1 MQQIAVRNA
10 TGHGDATVDDREA
23 ALRAQ
28 MDVEKK
34 KYQENV
40 TQLKQIK
47 PQVDHLQHSLEKQ
60 RIEMHRQFDIWFK
73 VRWLL
78 YYNWWSGRN
87 NYIIQNEAN
96 AALTNSGHDSSSSRP
111 SSSVSKASRT
121 LPVTGD
127 DQADSDIRDFIA
139 ARQRV
144 LHSRQAAS

>member
-73 VRWLL
+73 VR
-78 YYNWWSGRN
+78 
-87 NYIIQNEAN
+87 
-96 AALTNSGHDSSSSRP
+96 
-111 SSSVSKASRT
+111 
-121 LPVTGD
+121 
-127 DQADSDIRDFIA
+127 
-139 ARQRV
+139 
-144 LHSRQAAS
+144 